1 MGYYFKN
8 NQFVIENYDKQK
20 TFSSFLPGVA
30 GIKGIPMWSFYAN
43 RGQGMT
49 SFGIKDKDEPILEF
63 FPANTGY
70 QYVDRYGF
78 RSFVRVD
85 GEWFEPFS
93 VSSKDEVV
101 RKMYISRGH
110 FAIEEINETRGIEYK
125 VTYFG
130 LPNEPLAGIAR
141 MVEVKN
147 TSAERNVDVV
157 DGIATVLPTGTTN
170 GSYKEM
176 SNLMRSWMDVF
187 NQENNIPFYKF
198 RASSGDE
205 AEVSMIEKGHFYL
218 SIVNDRELIKPI
230 VDQKLVFG
238 YDTSLSVPSA
248 LVGVELN
255 DLDLDNQ
262 VTVNKVPCGFTPASK
277 TLKQGETLEVKTLI
291 GHVSDVD
298 IINQKAEAMAS
309 HNYFNEKFAEAEQV
323 IDELVN
329 VVETESNFPMFD
341 AYMKQNYL
349 DNTLRGGFPLIFG
362 DKENP
367 KVYHVFSRKHGDP
380 ERDYNF
386 FSLAPEFYSQ
396 GNGNFRDVN
405 QNRRSDVLFVPEAGL
420 YNVKTFMNLVQL
432 DGYNPLGV
440 HGTTFTID
448 ADKVAGLV
456 DQYVRTNKDLV
467 SSILSGKFTPGQIS
481 MAVLLNDIE
490 LKDTEENMIND
501 VLSQSTQHIE
511 ANFGE
516 GFWVDHW
523 TYNYDLIE
531 NYLSIYPDKVNELLF
546 EDKSYQYF
554 ESPVSV
560 LPRSKKYGLT
570 KAGVVRQYGSIE
582 EEEHSARFDHANW
595 SKTETGETYETN
607 LAQKLLTLVLTKFSS
622 LDPFGMGIEMEANK
636 PGWNDAMNGLPGV
649 LGSGVSETIE
659 LVRVVRFFESNLTQ
673 DIEVLEEN
681 KQFFDKLVMV
691 LSKDLSLFDRWDE
704 MTSIREAF
712 RDKIKHGISGTEL
725 TITKSELS
733 EFLRAVEVVLLDG
746 IRRAKEHYDG
756 VVPTFMTYS
765 ASEYDVLDEKTP
777 YGLTAVNV
785 KAFEIED
792 IPYFLEGPARSLKV
806 FNKDDN
812 KALFEKIKKTDVY
825 DHKLN
830 TYKTSAKLD
839 EMSYELG
846 RVRAFTPGWLERE
859 SNFLHMTYKYI
870 LGLLKGGLY
879 EEFYEEIKTNLVCF
893 MDPSVYGRSTLE
905 NSSFIAS
912 SFNPDPSVH
921 GQGFVARLSGST
933 AEMLSIWQ
941 MMMFGKHLFTME
953 DELSFTPSP
962 KLHTSFFKDGV
973 VKTRLLS
980 SIEFVIKNDT
990 DLPTYSNEVEVS
1002 HYVVDG
1008 NEVPTIKGDLALK
1021 VRNREVKSIEMIY
1034 KTK

>member
-1 MGYYFKN
+1 
-8 NQFVIENYDKQK
+8 
-20 TFSSFLPGVA
+20 
-30 GIKGIPMWSFYAN
+30 
-43 RGQGMT
+43 
-49 SFGIKDKDEPILEF
+49 
-63 FPANTGY
+63 
-70 QYVDRYGF
+70 
-78 RSFVRVD
+78 
-85 GEWFEPFS
+85 
-93 VSSKDEVV
+93 
-101 RKMYISRGH
+101 
-110 FAIEEINETRGIEYK
+110 
-125 VTYFG
+125 
-130 LPNEPLAGIAR
+130 
-141 MVEVKN
+141 
-147 TSAERNVDVV
+147 
-157 DGIATVLPTGTTN
+157 
-170 GSYKEM
+170 
-176 SNLMRSWMDVF
+176 
-187 NQENNIPFYKF
+187 
-198 RASSGDE
+198 
-205 AEVSMIEKGHFYL
+205 
-218 SIVNDRELIKPI
+218 
-230 VDQKLVFG
+230 
-238 YDTSLSVPSA
+238 
-248 LVGVELN
+248 
-255 DLDLDNQ
+255 
-262 VTVNKVPCGFTPASK
+262 
-277 TLKQGETLEVKTLI
+277 
-291 GHVSDVD
+291 
-298 IINQKAEAMAS
+298 
-309 HNYFNEKFAEAEQV
+309 
-323 IDELVN
+323 
-329 VVETESNFPMFD
+329 
-341 AYMKQNYL
+341 
-349 DNTLRGGFPLIFG
+349 
-362 DKENP
+362 
-367 KVYHVFSRKHGDP
+367 
-380 ERDYNF
+380 
-386 FSLAPEFYSQ
+386 
-396 GNGNFRDVN
+396 
-405 QNRRSDVLFVPEAGL
+405 
-420 YNVKTFMNLVQL
+420 
-432 DGYNPLGV
+432 
-440 HGTTFTID
+440 
-448 ADKVAGLV
+448 
-456 DQYVRTNKDLV
+456 
-467 SSILSGKFTPGQIS
+467 
-481 MAVLLNDIE
+481 
-490 LKDTEENMIND
+490 
-501 VLSQSTQHIE
+501 
-511 ANFGE
+511 
-516 GFWVDHW
+516 
-523 TYNYDLIE
+523 
-531 NYLSIYPDKVNELLF
+531 
-546 EDKSYQYF
+546 
-554 ESPVSV
+554 
-560 LPRSKKYGLT
+560 
-570 KAGVVRQYGSIE
+570 
-582 EEEHSARFDHANW
+582 
-595 SKTETGETYETN
+595 
-607 LAQKLLTLVLTKFSS
+607 
-622 LDPFGMGIEMEANK
+622 
-636 PGWNDAMNGLPGV
+636 
-649 LGSGVSETIE
+649 
-659 LVRVVRFFESNLTQ
+659 
-673 DIEVLEEN
+673 
-681 KQFFDKLVMV
+681 
-691 LSKDLSLFDRWDE
+691 